1 MNPLIGRIVR
11 PFLNNLFLLSLKRRN
26 TPLYID
32 VNASSESAGNSRWR
46 VRISRFDGY
55 VTMGIGLDS
64 GFADL
69 DKIAR
74 TALKFLKAVE

>member
-1 MNPLIGRIVR
+1 M
-11 PFLNNLFLLSLKRRN
+11 
-26 TPLYID
+26 
-32 VNASSESAGNSRWR
+32 NASSESAGNSRWR

-74 TALKFLKAVE
+74 TALKFLKDVE